1 MQKLCRISFKN
12 YKFGTLYGVWSL
24 KISIMKYLI
33 LVTLLFSVSFTFA
46 QDEKADKILTSFS
59 NKVKNSSSFY
69 LEFSANIKN
78 ATSGTNEN
86 NTGKGWVKGDKYYA
100 TYGELTR
107 ISNGKK
113 TWTILK
119 EEKSV
124 YISDEEGDEESINP
138 KKLMTLW
145 DNGFKSKYEKESKI
159 GNETVHIINLYPKNP
174 KSADYHTITLSISK
188 EGNELR
194 KATLKGKDGTVMNYT
209 VTKLQFNVD
218 AADSKFVFDKSKY
231 PGYQIIED

>member
-1 MQKLCRISFKN
+1 
-12 YKFGTLYGVWSL
+12 
-24 KISIMKYLI
+24 MKYLI
-33 LVTLLFSVSFTFA
+33 LFTLLFSVSFAFT
-46 QDEKADKILTSFS
+46 QDEKADKILNVFS
-59 NKVKNSSSFY
+59 VKVKNSSSFY

-78 ATSGTNEN
+78 STSGTNEN

-100 TYGELTR
+100 SYGELTR

-124 YISDEEGDEESINP
+124 YISDEDGDEESINP

-145 DNGFKSKYEKESKI
+145 ETGFKSKYDKESKI
-159 GNETVHIINLYPKNP
+159 GNDVVHVIYLYPKNP
-174 KSADYHTITLSISK
+174 KTADYHTIILYISK
-188 EGNELR
+188 DGNELK

-218 AADSKFVFDKSKY
+218 APDSRFVFDKSKY

>member
-1 MQKLCRISFKN
+1 MR
-12 YKFGTLYGVWSL
+12 L
-24 KISIMKYLI
+24 KKDIMKYLVI
-33 LVTLLFSVSFTFA
+33 FSLLFSFSFAQA
-46 QDEKADKILTSFS
+46 QDEKADKILNSFS
-59 NKVKNSSSFY
+59 SKVKNSSTFY

-78 ATSGTNEN
+78 TSSGTDEN

-100 TYGELTR
+100 SFGEITR

-119 EEKSV
+119 EEKNV
-124 YISDEEGDEESINP
+124 YISDEDADEESINP

-145 DNGFKSKYEKESKI
+145 DTGFKSKYEKESKI
-159 GNETVHIINLYPKNP
+159 GSETVHVINLYPKNP
-174 KSADYHTITLSISK
+174 KAADYHTITLHLSK

-194 KATLKGKDGTVMNYT
+194 KATLKGKDGTIMNYT

-218 AADSKFVFDKSKY
+218 APDSKFVFDKSKY
-231 PGYQIIED
+231 PGYKIIED

>member
-1 MQKLCRISFKN
+1 MKHLLVLI
-12 YKFGTLYGVWSL
+12 TLVA
-24 KISIMKYLI
+24 
-33 LVTLLFSVSFTFA
+33 VSFSFS
-46 QDEKADKILTSFS
+46 QDEKADKILNTFS
-59 NKVKNSSSFY
+59 NKVKGSSSFY

-78 ATSGTNEN
+78 ASSGTNEN

-100 TYGELTR
+100 SYGELTR

-124 YISDEEGDEESINP
+124 YISDEDGDEESVNP

-145 DNGFKSKYEKESKI
+145 DTGFKSKYEKETKN
-159 GNETVHIINLYPKNP
+159 GADLVHMINLYPKNP
-174 KSADYHTITLSISK
+174 KTADYHTITLYIGK
-188 EGNELR
+188 NDNELK
-194 KATLKGKDGTVMNYT
+194 KATLKGKDGTVMTYT

-218 AADSKFVFDKSKY
+218 APDSKFVFDKSKY
-231 PGYQIIED
+231 PGYQVIED

>member
-1 MQKLCRISFKN
+1 MKFLVFFLLIFSF
-12 YKFGTLYGVWSL
+12 S
-24 KISIMKYLI
+24 
-33 LVTLLFSVSFTFA
+33 FSSFT
-46 QDEKADKILTSFS
+46 QDEKADKILKTFS
-59 NKVKNSSSFY
+59 DKVKNSTSFY

-78 ATSGTNEN
+78 ANNGTNEN

-100 TYGELTR
+100 SFGEITR
-107 ISNGKK
+107 LSNGKK
-113 TWTILK
+113 TWTIIK

-124 YISDEEGDEESINP
+124 YVSDEEGEESINP

-145 DNGFKSKYEKESKI
+145 DTGFKSKYDKESKI
-159 GNETVHIINLYPKNP
+159 GVETVHVIYLYPKNP
-174 KSADYHTITLSISK
+174 KTSDYHTITLYISK
-188 EGNELR
+188 TTNELK

-218 AADSKFVFDKSKY
+218 APDSKFVFDKTKY

>member
-1 MQKLCRISFKN
+1 
-12 YKFGTLYGVWSL
+12 
-24 KISIMKYLI
+24 MKHLLI
-33 LVTLLFSVSFTFA
+33 VLTIFAVSFA
-46 QDEKADKILTSFS
+46 YSQDEKADKILNAFS
-59 NKVKNSSSFY
+59 GKVKGSSSFY

-78 ATSGTNEN
+78 SSTGVNEN
-86 NTGKGWVKGDKYYA
+86 NTGKGWAKGDKYYA
-100 TYGELTR
+100 SYGEITR

-124 YISDEEGDEESINP
+124 YISDEDGSEESINP

-145 DNGFKSKYEKESKI
+145 ETGFKSKYEKESKI
-159 GNETVHIINLYPKNP
+159 GTDAVHVINLYPKNP
-174 KSADYHTITLSISK
+174 KTADYHTITLYLSK
-188 EGNELR
+188 DGNELK

-218 AADSKFVFDKSKY
+218 APDSKFVFDKSKY
-231 PGYQIIED
+231 PGYQVIED